1 MQTAAS
7 HKESLLIVE
16 ENAVVQSLI
25 GEALQRKGYRVTQS
39 LTAETG
45 LQMYSQNAVDLVLTN
60 IRFKN
65 SDGLEFIFEL
75 KRLDPDVAVIV
86 VANIADLDM
95 ARRTI
100 AYGIYDLIPIPFELD
115 QVVSSVAKA
124 CEKKMLLERNRLLI
138 EKQATLI
145 EKLHR
150 SYMQLKELD
159 KLKTEFLVTIS
170 YELLTPLTCIKSL
183 TYNLLHG
190 VVGELDPKKKE
201 YAQLIM
207 EDADRLEEI
216 LRDILNFSKLEAGK
230 IVLNKEPVD
239 VYAVVAKVVR
249 AMQPIAEEKNI
260 TLRQINAKP
269 FPAVSADRARLE
281 EILANLIENALKFT
295 PAGGKIEVDAADHP
309 EEVHVTVR
317 DTGMGIAP
325 ENLNKIFTQF
335 TQFHRE
341 HGPGSQGIGLGL
353 AIVKKLIE
361 MHGGKITVQSQ
372 IQKGTT
378 FLFSIPRQESKI
390 STL

>member
-1 MQTAAS
+1 MQITAS
-7 HKESLLIVE
+7 HKEALLIIE
-16 ENAVVQSLI
+16 ENPVVQSLF
-25 GEALQRKGYRVTQS
+25 GEALQRKGYRVSQALNPS
-39 LTAETG
+39 SG
-45 LQMYSQNAVDLVLTN
+45 LQMYSQNAVDLVITN
-60 IRFKN
+60 IRFQN
-65 SDGLEFIFEL
+65 NDGIDFLFEL

-86 VANIADLDM
+86 LANIADMDM

-115 QVVSSVAKA
+115 HVVSAVAKA

-170 YELLTPLTCIKSL
+170 HELLTPLTCIKSL

-201 YAQLIM
+201 YTQLIQ

-239 VYAVVAKVVR
+239 MHAVVAKVVR
-249 AMQPIAEEKNI
+249 AMQPIADEKNI
-260 TLRQINAKP
+260 SLRQMNSKP
-269 FPAVSADRARLE
+269 FTAVPADRARLE

-295 PAGGKIEVDAADHP
+295 PAGGKIEVDAVDHP
-309 EEVHVTVR
+309 EEVNVTVR

-325 ENLNKIFTQF
+325 ENLNKIFAQF

-353 AIVKKLIE
+353 AIVKKLVE

-390 STL
+390 NGR